1 MGGRSVLGRRSKVVI
16 VQLPAPNRTAL
27 CQPAHTFRVGR
38 RMGEPV
44 YQIKAI
50 EGDMLVLRG
59 EATNRGNPLNGK
71 TIVDQRKVKLQKVSA
86 AFINALKGTP

>member
-1 MGGRSVLGRRSKVVI
+1 MANDKPIKVGDYVVGPDGYAYKIEAIDGDLLVI
-16 VQLPAPNRTAL
+16 Q
-27 CQPAHTFRVGR
+27 
-38 RMGEPV
+38 
-44 YQIKAI
+44 
-50 EGDMLVLRG
+50 G